1 MKIEEVAALL
11 ELVEQL
17 EEIGNED
24 AVLGRVLIQTAQA
37 IRVMLGE
44 IQRLTPLESMRSR
57 LCDAL
62 GLPADSAP
70 EPGFAKVE
78 LGFGRV
84 EVGEG
89 TWVGVPA
96 LIFGKNGEGVIG
108 KATAAGSRFIDRD
121 ECLAVVT
128 FANVESLDVV
138 LGKLIKCR
146 ADRFPSAIPADR
158 VLGRE
163 IPLFVPLAKRWYLAF
178 KAGTKRTE
186 YRPAGI
192 LISKDGKE
200 RRSPWNAD
208 TCRVGR
214 PAVIANGYQVSGRLE
229 MVIESFAEQPDAG
242 DTTAAFDEIYPGHRA
257 RGGRVAAI
265 AFREPTT

>member
-1 MKIEEVAALL
+1 MMPDDFHWVDKNCL
-11 ELVEQL
+11 
-17 EEIGNED
+17 D
-24 AVLGRVLIQTAQA
+24 RRV
-37 IRVMLGE
+37 
-44 IQRLTPLESMRSR
+44 
-57 LCDAL
+57 C
-62 GLPADSAP
+62 
-70 EPGFAKVE
+70 
-78 LGFGRV
+78 
-84 EVGEG
+84 
-89 TWVGVPA
+89 GVHPC
-96 LIFGKNGEGVIG
+96 GGVS
-108 KATAAGSRFIDRD
+108 TCPD
-121 ECLAVVT
+121 
-128 FANVESLDVV
+128 
-138 LGKLIKCR
+138 
-146 ADRFPSAIPADR
+146 
-158 VLGRE
+158 GRE

-192 LISKDGKE
+192 LIGKDGKE

-265 AFREPTT
+265 TFREPTT

>member
-1 MKIEEVAALL
+1 MTPERIAELRKEYGSLEGRIGKTVSDLREILDALEAAQAEIAHVRGIMKAGEKECRHREEQDRVYRTKITILENQIAVDAGRLRDAAMR
-11 ELVEQL
+11 VW
-17 EEIGNED
+17 GED
-24 AVLGRVLIQTAQA
+24 AHGCDTPDRLADA
-37 IRVMLGE
+37 I
-44 IQRLTPLESMRSR
+44 
-57 LCDAL
+57 L
-62 GLPADSAP
+62 GLRAQIADLKRGGVVVP
-70 EPGFAKVE
+70 EPAEFRRE
-78 LGFGRV
+78 L
-84 EVGEG
+84 
-89 TWVGVPA
+89 
-96 LIFGKNGEGVIG
+96 
-108 KATAAGSRFIDRD
+108 
-121 ECLAVVT
+121 
-128 FANVESLDVV
+128 
-138 LGKLIKCR
+138 
-146 ADRFPSAIPADR
+146 
-158 VLGRE
+158 
-163 IPLFVPLAKRWYLAF
+163 PLFVPLAKRWYLAF

-265 AFREPTT
+265 TFREPAT